1 MSTYLITGGAGFI
14 GSHLAEALLKQGERV
29 RIFDNFSTGKF
40 QNIDEVKS
48 SIEEIAN
55 LEVLRGDIRSYH
67 LVQEAVQGVDYILHQ
82 GAIPS
87 VPHSVQ
93 DPITVNEVNVT
104 GTLNLLQAAR
114 QAGVKRLVFA
124 SSCANYGDEPTL
136 PKVETMPPRPMS
148 PYSVSKLTGEQY
160 CQAFWQLYGFETVCL
175 RYFNV
180 FGARQDPT
188 SQYSAVIPKFITT
201 ALRGEG
207 LTIFGDGEQSRDFV
221 YVNNVVRGN
230 LLACIAPQAVGQV
243 INIACGNRYSLLD
256 LVTNLQDL
264 LGKDIFIAHAAAQPG
279 DVKHSQ
285 ADITKAKQT
294 LEYEPVV
301 DFREG
306 LRQTVAYY
314 QNWI

>member
-14 GSHLAEALLKQGERV
+14 GFHIVEALLKQGERV
-29 RIFDNFSTGKF
+29 RIFDNFSTGKKD
-40 QNIDEVKS
+40 NITEAAS
-48 SIEEIAN
+48 EIEDNTAIEIMS
-55 LEVLRGDIRSYH
+55 GDIRSYH

-136 PKVETMPPRPMS
+136 PKVETMPPSPMS
-148 PYSVSKLTGEQY
+148 PYSISKLAGEQY
-160 CQAFWQLYGFETVCL
+160 CQAFWQLYGFEAVCL

-188 SQYSAVIPKFITT
+188 SQYSAVIPKFITM
-201 ALRGEG
+201 ALRHED
-207 LTIFGDGEQSRDFV
+207 LISPNLVPISKR
-221 YVNNVVRGN
+221 
-230 LLACIAPQAVGQV
+230 LLA
-243 INIACGNRYSLLD
+243 
-256 LVTNLQDL
+256 
-264 LGKDIFIAHAAAQPG
+264 
-279 DVKHSQ
+279 
-285 ADITKAKQT
+285 
-294 LEYEPVV
+294 
-301 DFREG
+301 
-306 LRQTVAYY
+306 
-314 QNWI
+314 